1 MYIWANAS
9 NQSSDMCAVLETV
22 AGNVSFVKMFYNSAV
37 KLWEGKVVIPDN
49 SSGVTYAIVYGD
61 GKIGFTLTFTGY
73 IVEIEKPFFFPL
85 RTSSCATT
93 YDAYIY
99 KWRDS

>member
-1 MYIWANAS
+1 
-9 NQSSDMCAVLETV
+9 
-22 AGNVSFVKMFYNSAV
+22 MFYNSTV

-49 SSGVTYAIVYGD
+49 SSGVTYVIVHGG
-61 GKIGFTLTFTGY
+61 GKIGFTLTFMGY
-73 IVEIEKPFFFPL
+73 IVEIEKL
-85 RTSSCATT
+85 SATT